1 MGSTLVAVTTDRRR
15 SLPLAT
21 LTLAAIVIA
30 VSVVSMNAG
39 AFRGASVYDL
49 RAIVL
54 TLARVDDPATLPVV
68 VIAVVLVCGWAE
80 RLMGGARMLF
90 AYACGGVVTSAAGLA
105 VGGWETNIFPA
116 IPLGESPA
124 TGTTPV
130 PALLG
135 VAMAASCFTG
145 ALWRRR
151 VRGACLVS
159 AVTVFLYA
167 ASASDLFSLLALPVG
182 LGAGVLLGG
191 RKAGMRGQRSSHHEV
206 RVLLCALTAI
216 TAVGPIVATLWGSG
230 AGLLSVYGWL
240 SCDPLVVA
248 DAVTCAAGSTIV
260 PCPDAASYHAV
271 QPSAGWIAA
280 LPLVVLLVAAWGILR
295 GRLAALGVAI
305 TVNLLVFAGMTAL
318 FVVSEPDVLALLAQV
333 RGTDASGAWQSLV
346 GLLAAALVPL
356 GVAVTLFVCRR
367 SVSVPPTTSA
377 VGTFFASISI
387 GAATVSVLSF
397 AGGLL
402 AAADFS
408 PRPTVNELLR
418 DVPLR
423 LLPPSL
429 LPGGWVHA
437 VPTTGVSQALWYLP
451 SVVFWTV
458 CVVATARL
466 VFSRSS
472 VQGAED
478 RVRAREMLQRGCGS
492 LGFMATWPGNTYW
505 FAGDADAGFAY
516 RLHGGVAVTLGGAFG
531 ADRCREEIGAAFVEF
546 CGDNGWIP
554 VFHSVDDAAATALD
568 ALQWR
573 RTRVADEAVLDP
585 RTWTPAGKK
594 RQDVRTATNRARR
607 EGVRAQWVSWSA
619 LTLVDRVQ
627 IREISEAWVADKSIP
642 EMGFTLGTVDEAAD
656 PAARL
661 MLARDASERIVAVT
675 TWVPVFGEE
684 GLTGYALDVMRRR
697 HDAMNGIMEFLIG
710 AVVEQLRA
718 EGCTLLSLSGSPL
731 APHRGVDVGELSA
744 VDRFLETLSGVLE
757 PAYGFRSLAHFKN
770 KFQPQFC
777 PLWVVYPDA
786 IHLPAI
792 ALALLRCYVPGL
804 SLAGA
809 ARLAVR
815 MRTSRRSS
823 TSTV

>member
-1 MGSTLVAVTTDRRR
+1 MHSTTSAVATNRRR
-15 SLPLAT
+15 SRPLAT
-21 LTLAAIVIA
+21 LTLAAIVIG

-54 TLARVDDPATLPVV
+54 TLARVDDPATLPLV

-90 AYACGGVVTSAAGLA
+90 AYACGGVATSVAGLA
-105 VGGWETNIFPA
+105 VGGWETNVFPA
-116 IPLGESPA
+116 IPLGETPV
-124 TGTTPV
+124 TGATPV

-135 VAMAASCFTG
+135 VAMAASCFTD

-167 ASASDLFSLLALPVG
+167 ASSSDLFSLLALPVG

-191 RKAGMRGQRSSHHEV
+191 RRAGMRGQRSSHHEV

-240 SCDPLVVA
+240 SYDPLVVA
-248 DAVTCAAGSTIV
+248 DGVMCAAGSTFA
-260 PCPDAASYHAV
+260 PCPDAASYHEV
-271 QPSAGWIAA
+271 QASAGWIAA

-295 GRLAALGVAI
+295 GRMAALAVAI
-305 TVNLLVFAGMTAL
+305 AVNLLVFAGMTAL
-318 FVVSEPDVLALLAQV
+318 FVVSEPDMLALLAQV

-356 GVAVTLFVCRR
+356 GVAVTLFVCRH
-367 SVSVPPTTSA
+367 SVSVAPTKRA
-377 VGTFFASISI
+377 VGSFFASISI
-387 GAATVSVLSF
+387 GAAAVSMLSLV
-397 AGGLL
+397 GGLL

-408 PRPTVNELLR
+408 PRLTMGEVLR
-418 DVPLR
+418 GIPLR

-429 LPGGWVHA
+429 LPGGWVHG
-437 VPTTGVSQALWYLP
+437 VPLTALSQALWYLP
-451 SVVFWTV
+451 SAVFWTV
-458 CVVATARL
+458 CVAATARL
-466 VFSRSS
+466 VLSRQS

-478 RVRAREMLQRGCGS
+478 RARAREMLQRGCGS

-531 ADRCREEIGAAFVEF
+531 ADRHREEIGAAFVEF

-554 VFHSVDDAAATALD
+554 VFYSVDEAAATALD

-594 RQDVRTATNRARR
+594 RQDVRTATNRAHR

-619 LTLVDRVQ
+619 LTLIDRVQ

-661 MLARDASERIVAVT
+661 MLARDASQRIVAVT
-675 TWVPVFGEE
+675 TWIPVFGEE

-710 AVVEQLRA
+710 AVVDQLRA
-718 EGCTLLSLSGSPL
+718 DDRTLLSLSGSPL
-731 APHRGVDVGELSA
+731 APHRGDDDGDLSA

-770 KFQPQFC
+770 KFQPHFC
-777 PLWVVYPDA
+777 PLWIVYPDA

-809 ARLAVR
+809 ARLAVG
-815 MRTSRRSS
+815 MRTSRRPSPSS
-823 TSTV
+823 V